1 LPPTPPIAVDDEL
14 LELLSGANFALGRL
28 DASAEILPNPDLFV
42 GMYVRKE
49 AVLSSQIEGTQA
61 SLTDILEFEALR
73 TSRGGSDVAQVVNY
87 VQAVNYGLARLPN
100 IPISNRLIREIH
112 KVLLTGV
119 RGEDKSPGEFRRTQN
134 WIAGGGNDIS
144 DAIFVPPP
152 PIEVQNAMNNLEAY
166 IHRQDST
173 PVLIKA
179 GLIHSQFES
188 IHPFLDGNG
197 RMGRLL
203 ITFYLCERRVLAR
216 PILYL
221 SAYLKQHRQT
231 YYDSLQRVRDSGDW
245 EQWLKFFL
253 TAIRDVAGEA
263 SGSAHEI
270 VLMRERHRQQVQE
283 QMGGSLHALQ
293 LLDYL
298 FQNPY
303 VAVST
308 AADRL
313 DVSFPTANSLVS
325 NLVDEGLLTEITGRQ
340 RDRVFAYSS
349 YIELLSKGTELP
361 SPA

>member
-1 LPPTPPIAVDDEL
+1 MVLT
-14 LELLSGANFALGRL
+14 
-28 DASAEILPNPDLFV
+28 
-42 GMYVRKE
+42 E
-49 AVLSSQIEGTQA
+49 AFGI
-61 SLTDILEFEALR
+61 
-73 TSRGGSDVAQVVNY
+73 
-87 VQAVNYGLARLPN
+87 
-100 IPISNRLIREIH
+100 
-112 KVLLTGV
+112 
-119 RGEDKSPGEFRRTQN
+119 RGEDKSPGEFRRSQN
-134 WIAGGGNDIS
+134 WIAGLGNDIG

-152 PIEVQNAMNNLEAY
+152 PNEVQRAMSNLEAY
-166 IHRQDST
+166 IHQEDPT

-203 ITFYLCERRVLAR
+203 ITFYLCQQHVLAR

-231 YYDSLQRVRDSGDW
+231 YYELLQGVRDSGDW

-253 TAIRDVAGEA
+253 TAVMDVAREA
-263 SGSAHEI
+263 YESAHEI
-270 VLMRERHRQQVQE
+270 VLMRERHRHHIQE

-293 LLDYL
+293 LLDNL

-308 AADRL
+308 AAERL
-313 DVSFPTANSLVS
+313 NVSFPTANNLVS
-325 NLVDEGLLTEITGRQ
+325 NLVDEGLLTEITGRA

-349 YIELLSKGTELP
+349 YVELLNQGT
-361 SPA
+361 AVITA